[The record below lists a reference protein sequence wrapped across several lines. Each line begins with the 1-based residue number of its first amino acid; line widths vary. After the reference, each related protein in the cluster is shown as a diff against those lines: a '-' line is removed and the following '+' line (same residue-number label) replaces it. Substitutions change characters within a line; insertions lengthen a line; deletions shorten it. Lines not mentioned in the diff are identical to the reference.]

1 MVLFASLVYY
11 AERVENNPENQFESI
26 PVGLWWAMITI
37 ATIGFGDVVPKT
49 FLGMVVGSFCALMG
63 VLTIAL
69 PVPVIVSNFAMFY
82 SHAQARSKLPK
93 KRRRVLQAHE
103 VKPQVGRNITAT
115 LLGAMAN
122 RPVGNAVQ
130 TTLNNMSNPVTSM
143 LMPFPAHSLLISQ
156 TTARRKDSQSSAERA
171 DGCTHNHSRASTVN
185 SASRTGSGC
194 SPKRKTSRSGNG
206 PKML

>member
-1 MVLFASLVYY
+1 MSPRVRGSSSSLSALVALVRMYPCESQHNHTAPDVNTGSNTKSVLNS
-11 AERVENNPENQFESI
+11 
-26 PVGLWWAMITI
+26 
-37 ATIGFGDVVPKT
+37 ATIGRR
-49 FLGMVVGSFCALMG
+49 FLASYVKSTMIF
-63 VLTIAL
+63 
-69 PVPVIVSNFAMFY
+69 
-82 SHAQARSKLPK
+82 RSKLPK

-115 LLGAMAN
+115 LLGAMGN

-156 TTARRKDSQSSAERA
+156 SIARRKDSQSSADRA
-171 DGCTHNHSRASTVN
+171 DGVSHNHSRASTVR
-185 SASRTGSGC
+185 SASRTGSGS